1 MFQEDGAIRVIEGPD
16 NFLGEKEQQ
25 LDGEYEVEPNALAE
39 KFKKFIKDF
48 KYQSP
53 DAVSGHIGT
62 MKYRD
67 QFQQNCVQGY
77 YYLEINLNDIDT
89 PDSDGEVLAH
99 CLKQR
104 PSTYLPVCEKAL
116 QDLYFE
122 LVKKEGDDLPEKAPA
137 IQLLLTYDIDLEG
150 SFGTMK
156 PLKIR
161 QLTSDQVEKLVV
173 IQGIVI
179 SAKKSRHKARKVCLK
194 CSNCE
199 NLREI
204 SVGAGFSAAHIPGA
218 CDGNSLRGP
227 MEKCPPKPFVIV
239 DELCEYVDEQILK
252 LQELPDHVPVGEMPR
267 HVDLCVSQYLAD
279 RASPGARLTA
289 IGIFCATEHSTGQ
302 GMGGSRTRGTD
313 TVKYSYLQVLGAHVS
328 QGGAVEISPEEEER
342 FEQMARDPEIR
353 NKIYKSIAPSICA
366 SDKDVIDEVKKA
378 VACLLFGGSRKLLP
392 DGTRMRGDI
401 NVLLLGDP
409 GTAKSQFLK
418 FSEKAAPVAVY
429 TSGKGSS
436 AAGLTAAIVK
446 EKDGFALEGGAMVLA
461 DGGIVCIDEFDKMD
475 VKDRV
480 AIHEA
485 MEQQTISIA
494 KAGITTMLNTRCA
507 VLAAANPRFGTY
519 DDLANT
525 SDQMDFETTILS
537 RFDMMFLV
545 KDVRDP
551 DRDYNLAMHMVSLH
565 KGEIME
571 EREGPLGIVELRK
584 FLSYCRRTCSPR
596 LTAQAGEVLKNHY
609 VSIRAKMKQEKEQG
623 RDSGIP
629 ITVRQLEAII
639 RISESLAKMELC
651 EDVNISHVEEALRL
665 FTRSTLDSANRD
677 RGVGVDT
684 LSEEEKTELHKAEEQ
699 IRRRVQR
706 GGRINRYQLESWLVS
721 SGGIDERMARRAIYL
736 MLMRQE
742 FLERANATLQRL

>member
-1 MFQEDGAIRVIEGPD
+1 M
-16 NFLGEKEQQ
+16 GEPVTGE
-25 LDGEYEVEPNALAE
+25 GEYEVEPDVLAS
-39 KFKKFIKDF
+39 KFKNFVKEF
-48 KYQSP
+48 KYAPSSTS
-53 DAVSGHIGT
+53 AGNITT

-67 QFQQNCVQGY
+67 QFQNNCEQGY
-77 YYLEINLNDIDT
+77 YYLEINLNDLDS

-104 PSTYLPVCEKAL
+104 PSTYLPVCERAL
-116 QDLYFE
+116 KELYME
-122 LVKKEGDDLPEKAPA
+122 LVKKEGDELPEKAPS
-137 IQLLLTYDIDLEG
+137 IQLMLTYDIDLEG

-156 PLKIR
+156 PMKIR
-161 QLTSDQVEKLVV
+161 QLTSDTVERLVAV
-173 IQGIVI
+173 QGIVV
-179 SAKKSRHKARKVCLK
+179 SAKTARHKARRVCLR

-199 NLREI
+199 NYREI
-204 SVGAGFSAAHIPGA
+204 TVAAGFNAAHIPQA

-227 MEKCPPKPFVIV
+227 MEKGPPNPFVIV
-239 DELCEYVDEQILK
+239 DDLCEYVDEQILK

-267 HVDLCVSQYLAD
+267 HVDLCVSQYLTD

-289 IGIFCATEHSTGQ
+289 IGVFCATEHSTGQ
-302 GMGGSRTRGTD
+302 SMGGSKTRGTD
-313 TVKYSYLQVLGAHVS
+313 TVKYSYLQVLGAQVS
-328 QGGAVEISPEEEER
+328 QGSAVEITAEDEEK
-342 FEQMARDPEIR
+342 FEQLARDPQIR
-353 NKIYKSIAPSICA
+353 DKIYRSIAPAIC
-366 SDKDVIDEVKKA
+366 SSNKDVIGDVKKA

-446 EKDGFALEGGAMVLA
+446 DREGFSLEGGAMVLA

-494 KAGITTMLNTRCA
+494 KAGITTMLNTRCS

-519 DDLANT
+519 DDLSSTA
-525 SDQMDFETTILS
+525 DQMDFETTILS

-551 DRDYNLAMHMVSLH
+551 DRDYNLAMHLASLH
-565 KGEIME
+565 KGEIQQ
-571 EREGPLGIVELRK
+571 EREGPLNVLELRK
-584 FLSYCRRTCSPR
+584 YLSYCRRRVAPR
-596 LTAQAGEVLKNHY
+596 LTPAAGENLKNEY
-609 VSIRAKMKQEKEQG
+609 VSIRSKMKADKETG
-623 RDSGIP
+623 KGSGIP

-639 RISESLAKMELC
+639 RISESLAKMELKD
-651 EDVNISHVEEALRL
+651 EVNDNHVKEALRL
-665 FTRSTLDSANRD
+665 FTVSTLDAGNQN
-677 RGVGVDT
+677 RGVGVDM
-684 LSEEEKTELHKAEEQ
+684 LSEEDKTELHKAEEQ

-706 GGRINRYQLESWLVS
+706 GGRINKYQLESWLVQ
-721 SGGIDERMARRAIYL
+721 SGGIDEVMARRAIFM
-736 MLMRQE
+736 MLQRQE
-742 FLERANATLQRL
+742 FLERANFTLQRV

>member
-1 MFQEDGAIRVIEGPD
+1 MFKDDGMIRVIEGPD
-16 NFLGEKEQQ
+16 NTSETAVA
-25 LDGEYEVEPNALAE
+25 DGQEYEVEPDQLAS
-39 KFKKFIKDF
+39 KFKKFIKEF
-48 KYQSP
+48 KYRAP
-53 DAVSGHIGT
+53 DAGSANIGT

-77 YYLEINLNDIDT
+77 YYLEVNLNDIDT

-104 PSTYLPVCEKAL
+104 PSTYLPVCERAL
-116 QDLYFE
+116 KELYVE
-122 LVKKEGDDLPEKAPA
+122 LVKKEGDDLPSKAPS
-137 IQLLLTYDIDLEG
+137 IQLMLTYDIDLEG

-161 QLTSDQVEKLVV
+161 QLCSDQVEKLCV
-173 IQGIVI
+173 IQGIVV
-179 SAKKSRHKARKVCLK
+179 SARKSRHKARKVCLK

-199 NLREI
+199 NYREI
-204 SVGAGFSAAHIPGA
+204 YVAAGFNAAHIPAA
-218 CDGNSLRGP
+218 CDGNPGRGP
-227 MEKCPPKPFVIV
+227 MERCPPNPFVIV
-239 DELCEYVDEQILK
+239 DDLCEYQDEQILK

-267 HVDLCVSQYLAD
+267 HVDLCVSQYLVD

-289 IGIFCATEHSTGQ
+289 IGVFCATEHSTGA
-302 GMGGSRTRGTD
+302 GMGGGRSKGTD
-313 TVKYSYLQVLGAHVS
+313 TVKYSYMQVLGASVS
-328 QGGAVEISPEEEER
+328 QGSAVEVSPEDEER
-342 FEQMARDPEIR
+342 FEQMGRDPQIR
-353 NKIYKSIAPSICA
+353 DKVYKSIAPAICA

-436 AAGLTAAIVK
+436 AAGLTAAFIRD
-446 EKDGFALEGGAMVLA
+446 KDGFSLEGGAMVLA

-519 DDLANT
+519 DDLT
-525 SDQMDFETTILS
+525 STVDQMDFETTILS

-551 DRDYNLAMHMVSLH
+551 DRDFQLAMHLASLH
-565 KGEIME
+565 KNEVQE
-571 EREGPLGIVELRK
+571 EREGPLGVVQLRK
-584 FLSYCRRTCSPR
+584 FLSYCRRRCHPR
-596 LTAQAGEVLKNHY
+596 LTPQAGEVLKNHY
-609 VSIRAKMKQEKEQG
+609 VSIRAKMKQEKE
-623 RDSGIP
+623 
-629 ITVRQLEAII
+629 
-639 RISESLAKMELC
+639 
-651 EDVNISHVEEALRL
+651 
-665 FTRSTLDSANRD
+665 
-677 RGVGVDT
+677 
-684 LSEEEKTELHKAEEQ
+684 
-699 IRRRVQR
+699 
-706 GGRINRYQLESWLVS
+706 
-721 SGGIDERMARRAIYL
+721 
-736 MLMRQE
+736 
-742 FLERANATLQRL
+742 